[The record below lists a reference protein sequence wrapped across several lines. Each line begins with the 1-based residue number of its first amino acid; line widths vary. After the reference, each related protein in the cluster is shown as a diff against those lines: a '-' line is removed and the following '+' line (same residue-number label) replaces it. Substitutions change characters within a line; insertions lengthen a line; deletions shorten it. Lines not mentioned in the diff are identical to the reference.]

1 MFYLVV
7 ELGLF
12 GAVVSAKLQL
22 LVEFN
27 LYDYYSSY
35 LRAKNFI
42 AERKCKTEC
51 LTGIVALIRA
61 SITGCDAWR
70 LVTLGLS
77 HT

>member
-27 LYDYYSSY
+27 LYDYI
-35 LRAKNFI
+35 LAICELKNFI

-51 LTGIVALIRA
+51 LTGIAVLIRA
-61 SITGCDAWR
+61 SITGCDARR
-70 LVTLGLS
+70 LATLGLS